1 HHLQTTFLMNGGE
14 EIKSMRVRDEFMGAT
29 FTDAKRGPDGFYID
43 DSGTALPVSASDLER
58 FMYCPLS
65 WQLAKEGASGI
76 GEAVEEGIEKHKEIH
91 GEMSEFQEALI
102 RMRRS
107 LLIWSWWFGIIIA
120 FAIDAFAFLYID
132 DMMNSPLEFAKVL
145 SMWSVSCLIAAILS
159 IALPWR
165 NWFKIERSMKEIRE
179 IKHRFEST
187 GLEPTWSPIGFLG
200 GWFSAGKTEAGL
212 LLATIVIG
220 IHAIALVAAEDRNQ
234 AGFILIV
241 IAFVWTFLAT
251 WQLQRSLTAESQ
263 MIASREKAGL
273 EEGTELVYSDD
284 DKSSDLLLDEVSGLR
299 GRPDQ
304 IVIIDG
310 EFIPVEQKTGKI
322 PKKPHQSHRLQ
333 LLAYISLV
341 ETSTGKIPPYGV
353 LRYGDD
359 DIHQVYWDEHA
370 KQHLHDN
377 IIQIQRLMVE
387 GGAKRNHEREGKC
400 RNCSR
405 RYACSESLV

>member
-1 HHLQTTFLMNGGE
+1 MNGGE
-14 EIKSMRVRDEFMGAT
+14 EIKSMWVKDEFMGAA
-29 FTDAKRGPDGFYID
+29 FADANIGPDGFYVD

-179 IKHRFEST
+179 VKHRFEST

-234 AGFILIV
+234 AGFVLIV

-251 WQLQRSLTAESQ
+251 WQLQRSLMAENQ
-263 MIASREKAGL
+263 MIASRDKAGL

-284 DKSSDLLLDEVSGLR
+284 DKSSDLLLDTVSGLR

>member
-1 HHLQTTFLMNGGE
+1 
-14 EIKSMRVRDEFMGAT
+14 MGVD
-29 FTDAKRGPDGFYID
+29 FSDAKIGPAGYYLD
-43 DSGTALPVSASDLER
+43 DSEAPLPVSASDLER

-65 WQLAKEGASGI
+65 WQLAKEGATGK
-76 GEAVEEGIEKHKEIH
+76 GEAVEEGVEKHKEIH
-91 GEMSEFQEALI
+91 DEMNDFQEALI

-107 LLIWSWWFGIIIA
+107 LLVWSWWFGIIIA
-120 FAIDAFAFLYID
+120 FTIDAFAFLYID
-132 DMMNSPLEFAKVL
+132 DVVNSPLEFAKIL
-145 SMWSVSCLIAAILS
+145 SMWSVSCLIASVLS

-165 NWFKIERSMKEIRE
+165 NWLRFERSMKEIRE
-179 IKHRFEST
+179 IKNRFEST

-220 IHAIALVAAEDRNQ
+220 VHSIALVAAEDRSQ
-234 AGFILIV
+234 AGFVLMV
-241 IAFVWTFLAT
+241 IAFIWTFLAT
-251 WQLQRSLTAESQ
+251 WQLQHSLRAENQ

-273 EEGTELVYSDD
+273 DEGTELLYSDD
-284 DKSSDLLLDEVSGLR
+284 DKSSDLLMDNESGLR

-310 EFIPVEQKTGKI
+310 EFIPVEQKTGKV

-341 ETSTGKIPPYGV
+341 ETSTTKSPPYGV
-353 LRYGDD
+353 LRYGNE

-370 KQHLHDN
+370 KQHLRES
-377 IIQIQRLMVE
+377 IIEVQRLMVE
-387 GGAKRNHEREGKC
+387 GGAQRNHEREGKC
-400 RNCSR
+400 RSCSR

>member
-1 HHLQTTFLMNGGE
+1 MNGGE
-14 EIKSMRVRDEFMGAT
+14 EIKSMLTSDDNMGVD
-29 FTDAKRGPDGFYID
+29 FSDAKIGPAGYYLD
-43 DSGTALPVSASDLER
+43 DSEAPLPVSASDLER

-65 WQLAKEGASGI
+65 WQLAKEGATGK
-76 GEAVEEGIEKHKEIH
+76 GEAVEGGVEKHKEIH
-91 GEMSEFQEALI
+91 DEMNDFQEALI

-107 LLIWSWWFGIIIA
+107 LLVWSWWFGIIIA
-120 FAIDAFAFLYID
+120 FTIDAFAFLYID
-132 DMMNSPLEFAKVL
+132 DVVNSPLEFAKIL
-145 SMWSVSCLIAAILS
+145 SMWSVSCLIASILS

-165 NWFKIERSMKEIRE
+165 NWLRFERSMKEIRE
-179 IKHRFEST
+179 IKNRFEST

-220 IHAIALVAAEDRNQ
+220 VHSIALVAAEDRSQ
-234 AGFILIV
+234 AGFVLMV
-241 IAFVWTFLAT
+241 IAFIWTFLAT
-251 WQLQRSLTAESQ
+251 WQLQHSLRAENQ

-273 EEGTELVYSDD
+273 DEGTELLYSDD
-284 DKSSDLLLDEVSGLR
+284 DKSSDLLMDNESGLR

-341 ETSTGKIPPYGV
+341 ETRTTKSPPYGG
-353 LRYGDD
+353 LRYGNE

-370 KQHLHDN
+370 KQHLRES
-377 IIQIQRLMVE
+377 IIEVQRLMVE
-387 GGAKRNHEREGKC
+387 GGAQRNHEREGKC
-400 RNCSR
+400 RSCSR

>member
-1 HHLQTTFLMNGGE
+1 MGGSFA
-14 EIKSMRVRDEFMGAT
+14 K
-29 FTDAKRGPDGFYID
+29 AKRGPEGYFNDG
-43 DSGTALPVSASDLER
+43 SGTPLPVSASDLER

-76 GEAVEEGIEKHKEIH
+76 GEAVEEGVEKHKQIH
-91 GEMSEFQEALI
+91 YEMSDFQTALI

-107 LLIWSWWFGIIIA
+107 LLIWSWWYGIIIA
-120 FAIDAFAFLYID
+120 FIIDSIAFVYID
-132 DMMNSPLEFAKVL
+132 DVMNSPVELARIL
-145 SMWSVSCLIAAILS
+145 SMWSVSCLIAAVLS

-165 NWFKIERSMKEIRE
+165 QWFSIERSMKEIRE
-179 IKHRFEST
+179 IRNRFSST

-220 IHAIALVAAEDRNQ
+220 IHAIALVAAENRSQ

-241 IAFVWTFLAT
+241 IAFIWTFFAT
-251 WQLQRSLTAESQ
+251 WQLQRSLRAENEMVS
-263 MIASREKAGL
+263 SREKAGL
-273 EEGTELVYSDD
+273 DAGTELVYSDD
-284 DKSSDLLLDEVSGLR
+284 EKSSELLVDDVSGLR

-304 IVIIDG
+304 IVIIEG
-310 EFIPVEQKTGKI
+310 EFIPVEQKTGKV

-341 ETSTGKIPPYGV
+341 ESNTKKSPPYGI
-353 LRYGDD
+353 LRYGDQ
-359 DIHQVYWDEHA
+359 DIHQVFWDEHS
-370 KQHLHDN
+370 KRHLQEN
-377 IIQIQRLMVE
+377 IIEVQRLMVE
-387 GGAKRNHEREGKC
+387 GGAKRNHDREGKC

-405 RYACSESLV
+405 RYACDESLV

>member
-1 HHLQTTFLMNGGE
+1 MFLMNGGE

-29 FTDAKRGPDGFYID
+29 FADAKIGPDGFYID

-220 IHAIALVAAEDRNQ
+220 IHAIALVAAEDRSQ

-251 WQLQRSLTAESQ
+251 WQLQRSLTAENQ
-263 MIASREKAGL
+263 MVVSREKAGL

-310 EFIPVEQKTGKI
+310 EFIPVEQKTGKV

-341 ETSTGKIPPYGV
+341 ETSTGKIPPYGI
-353 LRYGDD
+353 LRYGDE

-377 IIQIQRLMVE
+377 VIQVQRLMVE

>member
-1 HHLQTTFLMNGGE
+1 MGGSFA
-14 EIKSMRVRDEFMGAT
+14 K
-29 FTDAKRGPDGFYID
+29 AKRGPEGYFNDG
-43 DSGTALPVSASDLER
+43 SGTPLPVSASDLER

-76 GEAVEEGIEKHKEIH
+76 GEAVEEGVEKHKQIH
-91 GEMSEFQEALI
+91 NEMSDFQTALI

-107 LLIWSWWFGIIIA
+107 LLIWSWWYGIIIA
-120 FAIDAFAFLYID
+120 FIIDSIAFVYID
-132 DMMNSPLEFAKVL
+132 DVMNSPIELARIL
-145 SMWSVSCLIAAILS
+145 SMWSVSCLIAAVLS

-165 NWFKIERSMKEIRE
+165 QWFSIERSMKEIRE
-179 IKHRFEST
+179 IRNRFSST

-220 IHAIALVAAEDRNQ
+220 IHAIALVAAENRSQ

-241 IAFVWTFLAT
+241 IAFIWTFFAT
-251 WQLQRSLTAESQ
+251 WQLQRSLRAENEMVS
-263 MIASREKAGL
+263 SREKAGL
-273 EEGTELVYSDD
+273 DAGTELVYSDD
-284 DKSSDLLLDEVSGLR
+284 EKSSELLVDDVSGLR

-304 IVIIDG
+304 IVIIEG
-310 EFIPVEQKTGKI
+310 EFIPVEQKTGKV

-341 ETSTGKIPPYGV
+341 ESNTKKSPPYGI
-353 LRYGDD
+353 LRYGDQ
-359 DIHQVYWDEHA
+359 DIHQVFWDEHS
-370 KQHLHDN
+370 KRHLQEN
-377 IIQIQRLMVE
+377 IIEVQRLMVE
-387 GGAKRNHEREGKC
+387 GGAKRNHDREGKC

-405 RYACSESLV
+405 RYACDESLV

>member
-1 HHLQTTFLMNGGE
+1 MNGGE
-14 EIKSMRVRDEFMGAT
+14 EIKSMLTSDDNMGVD
-29 FTDAKRGPDGFYID
+29 FSDAKIGPAGYYLDE
-43 DSGTALPVSASDLER
+43 SEAPLPVSASDLER

-65 WQLAKEGASGI
+65 WQLAKEGATGK
-76 GEAVEEGIEKHKEIH
+76 GEAVEEGVEKHKEIH
-91 GEMSEFQEALI
+91 DEMNDFQEALI

-107 LLIWSWWFGIIIA
+107 LLVWSWWFGIIIA
-120 FAIDAFAFLYID
+120 FTIDAFAFLYID
-132 DMMNSPLEFAKVL
+132 DVVNSPLEFAKIL
-145 SMWSVSCLIAAILS
+145 SMWSVSCLIASILS

-165 NWFKIERSMKEIRE
+165 NWLRFERSMKEIRE
-179 IKHRFEST
+179 IKNRFEST

-220 IHAIALVAAEDRNQ
+220 VHSIALVAAEDRSQ
-234 AGFILIV
+234 AGFVLMV
-241 IAFVWTFLAT
+241 IAFIWTFLAT
-251 WQLQRSLTAESQ
+251 WQLQHSLRAENQ

-273 EEGTELVYSDD
+273 DEGTELLYSDD
-284 DKSSDLLLDEVSGLR
+284 DKSSDLLMDNESGLR

-310 EFIPVEQKTGKI
+310 EFIPVEQKTGKV

-341 ETSTGKIPPYGV
+341 ETSTTKSPPYGV
-353 LRYGDD
+353 LRYGNE

-370 KQHLHDN
+370 KQHLRES
-377 IIQIQRLMVE
+377 IIEVQRLMVE
-387 GGAKRNHEREGKC
+387 GGAQRNHEREGKC
-400 RNCSR
+400 RSCSR
-405 RYACSESLV
+405 RYACSDSLV

>member
-1 HHLQTTFLMNGGE
+1 MNGGE
-14 EIKSMRVRDEFMGAT
+14 EIKSMLTSDDNMGVD
-29 FTDAKRGPDGFYID
+29 FSDAKIGPAGYYLD
-43 DSGTALPVSASDLER
+43 DSEAPLPVSASDLER

-65 WQLAKEGASGI
+65 WQLAKEGATGK
-76 GEAVEEGIEKHKEIH
+76 GEAVEGGVEKHKEIH
-91 GEMSEFQEALI
+91 DEMNDFQEALI

-107 LLIWSWWFGIIIA
+107 LLVWSWWFGIIIA
-120 FAIDAFAFLYID
+120 FTIDAFAFLYID
-132 DMMNSPLEFAKVL
+132 DVVNSPLEFAKIL
-145 SMWSVSCLIAAILS
+145 SMWSVSCLIASILS

-165 NWFKIERSMKEIRE
+165 NWLRFERSMKEIRE
-179 IKHRFEST
+179 IKNRFEST

-220 IHAIALVAAEDRNQ
+220 VHSIALVAAEDRSQ
-234 AGFILIV
+234 AGFVLMV
-241 IAFVWTFLAT
+241 IAFIWTFLAT
-251 WQLQRSLTAESQ
+251 WQLQHSLRAENQ

-273 EEGTELVYSDD
+273 DEGTELLYSDD
-284 DKSSDLLLDEVSGLR
+284 DRSSDLLMDNESGLR

-310 EFIPVEQKTGKI
+310 EFIPVEQKTGKV

-341 ETSTGKIPPYGV
+341 ETSTTKSPPYGV
-353 LRYGDD
+353 LRYGNE

-370 KQHLHDN
+370 KQHLRES
-377 IIQIQRLMVE
+377 IIEVQRLMVE
-387 GGAKRNHEREGKC
+387 GGAQRNHEREGKC
-400 RNCSR
+400 RSCSR
-405 RYACSESLV
+405 RYACSDSLV

>member
-1 HHLQTTFLMNGGE
+1 MNGGE
-14 EIKSMRVRDEFMGAT
+14 EIKSMLTSDDNMGVD
-29 FTDAKRGPDGFYID
+29 FSDAKIGPAGYYLDN
-43 DSGTALPVSASDLER
+43 TETPLPVSASDLER

-65 WQLAKEGASGI
+65 WKLAKEGASGK
-76 GEAVEEGIEKHKEIH
+76 GDAVEGGVEKHKEIH
-91 GEMSEFQEALI
+91 DKMNDFQEALI

-107 LLIWSWWFGIIIA
+107 LLVWSWWFGIIIA
-120 FAIDAFAFLYID
+120 FTIDAFAFLYID
-132 DMMNSPLEFAKVL
+132 DVVNSPIEFAKIL
-145 SMWSVSCLIAAILS
+145 SMWSVSCLIASILS

-165 NWFKIERSMKEIRE
+165 NWLGFERTMNEVRE
-179 IKHRFEST
+179 IKKRFESL

-220 IHAIALVAAEDRNQ
+220 VHSIALVAAEDRSQ
-234 AGFILIV
+234 AGFLLIV
-241 IAFVWTFLAT
+241 IAFIWTFLAT
-251 WQLQRSLTAESQ
+251 WQLQHSLRAENQ
-263 MIASREKAGL
+263 MIASREKVGL
-273 EEGTELVYSDD
+273 EEGTELLYSDD
-284 DKSSDLLLDEVSGLR
+284 DESSDLLMDNVSGLR

-310 EFIPVEQKTGKI
+310 EFIPVEQKTGKV

-341 ETSTGKIPPYGV
+341 ESSTTKSPPYGV
-353 LRYGDD
+353 LRYGNE

-370 KQHLHDN
+370 KEDLRES
-377 IIQIQRLMVE
+377 IIEVQRLMVE
-387 GGAKRNHEREGKC
+387 GGAQRNHDREGKC
-400 RNCSR
+400 RSCSR

>member
-1 HHLQTTFLMNGGE
+1 MNGGE
-14 EIKSMRVRDEFMGAT
+14 EIKSMLTSDDDMGVD
-29 FTDAKRGPDGFYID
+29 FSDAKIGPAGYYLDE
-43 DSGTALPVSASDLER
+43 SEAPLPVSASDLER

-65 WQLAKEGASGI
+65 WQLAKEGATGK
-76 GEAVEEGIEKHKEIH
+76 GEAVEGGVEKHKEIH
-91 GEMSEFQEALI
+91 DEMNDFQEALI

-107 LLIWSWWFGIIIA
+107 LLVWSWWFGIIIA
-120 FAIDAFAFLYID
+120 FTIDAFAFLYID
-132 DMMNSPLEFAKVL
+132 DVVNSPLEFAKIL
-145 SMWSVSCLIAAILS
+145 SMWSVSCLIASILS

-165 NWFKIERSMKEIRE
+165 NWLRFERSMKEIRE
-179 IKHRFEST
+179 IKNRFEST

-220 IHAIALVAAEDRNQ
+220 VHSIALVAAEDRSQ
-234 AGFILIV
+234 AGFVLMV
-241 IAFVWTFLAT
+241 IAFIWTFLAT
-251 WQLQRSLTAESQ
+251 WQLQHSLRAENQ

-273 EEGTELVYSDD
+273 EEGTELLYSDD
-284 DKSSDLLLDEVSGLR
+284 DESSDLLMDNESGLR

-310 EFIPVEQKTGKI
+310 EFIPVEQKTGKV

-341 ETSTGKIPPYGV
+341 ETSTTKSPPYGV
-353 LRYGDD
+353 LRYGNE

-370 KQHLHDN
+370 KQHLREN
-377 IIQIQRLMVE
+377 IIEVQRLMVE
-387 GGAKRNHEREGKC
+387 GGAQRNHEREGKC
-400 RNCSR
+400 RSCSR

>member
-1 HHLQTTFLMNGGE
+1 MNGGE

-29 FTDAKRGPDGFYID
+29 FADAKIGPDGFYID
-43 DSGTALPVSASDLER
+43 DSGAALPVSASDLER

-91 GEMSEFQEALI
+91 SEMSDFQEALI

-145 SMWSVSCLIAAILS
+145 SMWSVSCLTAAILS

-165 NWFKIERSMKEIRE
+165 NWFKIEQSMKEIRE
-179 IKHRFEST
+179 IKHRFDST

-220 IHAIALVAAEDRNQ
+220 IHAIALVAAEDRSQ
-234 AGFILIV
+234 AGFVLIV
-241 IAFVWTFLAT
+241 IAFIWTFLAT
-251 WQLQRSLTAESQ
+251 WQLQRSLKAESQ

-273 EEGTELVYSDD
+273 EEGAELVYSDD
-284 DKSSDLLLDEVSGLR
+284 DKNSDLLLDEVSGLR

-310 EFIPVEQKTGKI
+310 EFIPVEQKTGKV

-341 ETSTGKIPPYGV
+341 GTSTGKIPPYGV

-359 DIHQVYWDEHA
+359 DVHQVYWDEHA

-377 IIQIQRLMVE
+377 IIQIQRLMIE

>member
-1 HHLQTTFLMNGGE
+1 MKEGE
-14 EIKSMRVRDEFMGAT
+14 EIKSMWLKDEIMGAT
-29 FTDAKRGPDGFYID
+29 FPDAKMGQDGFYVD
-43 DSGTALPVSASDLER
+43 DSGKALPVSASDLER

-65 WQLAKEGASGI
+65 WHLAREGASGI
-76 GEAVEEGIEKHKEIH
+76 GEAVQEGIEKHKEIH
-91 GEMSEFQEALI
+91 GEMSDFQEALI
-102 RMRRS
+102 QMRRS

-120 FAIDAFAFLYID
+120 FAIDALAFLYID
-132 DMMNSPLEFAKVL
+132 DVMNSPLEFARVL

-165 NWFKIERSMKEIRE
+165 NWFKIERSMKEIRD

-212 LLATIVIG
+212 LLATIIIG
-220 IHAIALVAAEDRNQ
+220 IHAIALVAAEDRSQ

-273 EEGTELVYSDD
+273 EEGTELIYSDD

-341 ETSTGKIPPYGV
+341 ETNTGKIPPYGI
-353 LRYGDD
+353 LRYGDE
-359 DIHQVYWDEHA
+359 DIHQVYWDKHA
-370 KQHLHDN
+370 KQHLRES
-377 IIQIQRLMVE
+377 IIEVQRLMVE

>member
-1 HHLQTTFLMNGGE
+1 MNGGE
-14 EIKSMRVRDEFMGAT
+14 EIKSMLTSDDNMGVD
-29 FTDAKRGPDGFYID
+29 FSDAKIGPAGYYLDN
-43 DSGTALPVSASDLER
+43 TETPLPVSASDLER

-65 WQLAKEGASGI
+65 WKLAKEGATGK
-76 GEAVEEGIEKHKEIH
+76 GDAVEGGVEKHKEIH
-91 GEMSEFQEALI
+91 DEMNDFQEALI

-107 LLIWSWWFGIIIA
+107 LLVWSWWFGIIIA
-120 FAIDAFAFLYID
+120 FTIDAFAFLYID
-132 DMMNSPLEFAKVL
+132 DVVNSPIEFAKIL
-145 SMWSVSCLIAAILS
+145 SMWSVSCLIASILS

-165 NWFKIERSMKEIRE
+165 NWLGFERTMNEVRE
-179 IKHRFEST
+179 IKKRFESL

-220 IHAIALVAAEDRNQ
+220 VHSIALVAAEDRSQ
-234 AGFILIV
+234 AGFVLMV
-241 IAFVWTFLAT
+241 IAFIWTFLAT
-251 WQLQRSLTAESQ
+251 WQLQHSLRAENQ

-273 EEGTELVYSDD
+273 DEGTELLYSDD
-284 DKSSDLLLDEVSGLR
+284 DKSSDLLMDNESGLR

-310 EFIPVEQKTGKI
+310 EFIPVEQKTGKV

-341 ETSTGKIPPYGV
+341 ETSTTKSPPYGV
-353 LRYGDD
+353 LRYGNE

-370 KQHLHDN
+370 KQHLRES
-377 IIQIQRLMVE
+377 IIEVQRLMVE
-387 GGAKRNHEREGKC
+387 GGAQRNHEREGKC
-400 RNCSR
+400 RSCSR
-405 RYACSESLV
+405 RYACSDSLV

>member
-1 HHLQTTFLMNGGE
+1 MNGGE
-14 EIKSMRVRDEFMGAT
+14 EIKSMLTSDDNMGVD
-29 FTDAKRGPDGFYID
+29 FSDAKIGPAGYYLD
-43 DSGTALPVSASDLER
+43 DSEAPLPVSASDLER

-65 WQLAKEGASGI
+65 WQLAKEGATGK
-76 GEAVEEGIEKHKEIH
+76 GDAVEGGVEKHKEIH
-91 GEMSEFQEALI
+91 DEMNDFQEALI

-107 LLIWSWWFGIIIA
+107 LLVWSWWFGIIIA
-120 FAIDAFAFLYID
+120 FTIDAFAFLYID
-132 DMMNSPLEFAKVL
+132 DVVNSPLEFAKIL
-145 SMWSVSCLIAAILS
+145 SMWSVSCLIASILS

-165 NWFKIERSMKEIRE
+165 NWLRFERSMKEIRE
-179 IKHRFEST
+179 IKNRFEST

-220 IHAIALVAAEDRNQ
+220 VHSIALVAAEDRSQ
-234 AGFILIV
+234 AGFLLVV
-241 IAFVWTFLAT
+241 IAFIWTFLAT
-251 WQLQRSLTAESQ
+251 WQLQHSLRAENQ
-263 MIASREKAGL
+263 MIASREKVGL
-273 EEGTELVYSDD
+273 EEGTELLYSDD
-284 DKSSDLLLDEVSGLR
+284 DESSDLLMDNVSGLR

-310 EFIPVEQKTGKI
+310 EFIPVEQKTGKV

-341 ETSTGKIPPYGV
+341 ESSTTKSPPYGV
-353 LRYGDD
+353 LRYGNE

-370 KQHLHDN
+370 KEDLRGS
-377 IIQIQRLMVE
+377 IIEVQRLMVE
-387 GGAKRNHEREGKC
+387 GGAQRNHDREGKC
-400 RNCSR
+400 RSCSR

>member
-1 HHLQTTFLMNGGE
+1 
-14 EIKSMRVRDEFMGAT
+14 MGAV
-29 FTDAKRGPDGFYID
+29 FSIAEIGPEGYYCDKDGN
-43 DSGTALPVSASDLER
+43 ALPVSASDLER

-76 GEAVEEGIEKHKEIH
+76 GEAIEEGVEKHKEIH
-91 GEMSEFQEALI
+91 KDMSDYQEAMI

-120 FAIDAFAFLYID
+120 FTIDSLAFLYID
-132 DMMNSPLEFAKVL
+132 DVMNSPLEFAKIL

-165 NWFKIERSMKEIRE
+165 NWFDMERSIKEIRE
-179 IKHRFEST
+179 IKKQFEST

-220 IHAIALVAAEDRNQ
+220 VHAIALAAAETREQ
-234 AGFILIV
+234 AAFILIV
-241 IAFVWTFLAT
+241 IAFIWTFFAT
-251 WQLQRSLTAESQ
+251 WQLQRSLKAENE
-263 MIASREKAGL
+263 MIENRKKAGL
-273 EEGTELVYSDD
+273 EEGAELMYSDD
-284 DKSSDLLLDEVSGLR
+284 DKSSDLLIDSVSGLR

-310 EFIPVEQKTGKI
+310 EFIPVEQKTGKV
-322 PKKPHQSHRLQ
+322 PKKPHASHRLQ

-341 ETSTGKIPPYGV
+341 ETSTNKSPPYGV
-353 LRYGDD
+353 LRYGDED
-359 DIHQVYWDEHA
+359 VHQVFWDQHA
-370 KQHLHDN
+370 RQHLQES
-377 IIQIQRLMVE
+377 IIEVQRLMVE

-405 RYACSESLV
+405 RYACDESLV

>member
-1 HHLQTTFLMNGGE
+1 MGVSFAGGKE
-14 EIKSMRVRDEFMGAT
+14 
-29 FTDAKRGPDGFYID
+29 GPDGYFIN
-43 DSGTALPVSASDLER
+43 DSGSPLPVSASDLER

-65 WQLAKEGASGI
+65 WQLAKEGAIGV
-76 GEAVEEGIEKHKEIH
+76 GEAVEGGVEKHKEIH
-91 GEMSEFQEALI
+91 SEMTEFQSALI

-107 LLIWSWWFGIIIA
+107 LLIWSWWYGIIIA
-120 FAIDAFAFLYID
+120 FAIDAIAFVYID
-132 DMMNSPLEFAKVL
+132 DMMNSPIEFAKIL
-145 SMWSVSCLIAAILS
+145 SMWSVSCLIAAVLS

-165 NWFKIERSMKEIRE
+165 NWFKIEHSIKEIRE
-179 IKHRFEST
+179 MKNRFAST

-212 LLATIVIG
+212 LLATILIG

-241 IAFVWTFLAT
+241 IAFIWTFFAT
-251 WQLQRSLTAESQ
+251 WQLQRSLKAESQ
-263 MIASREKAGL
+263 MVINREKAGL
-273 EEGTELVYSDD
+273 QEGAELVYSDD
-284 DKSSDLLLDEVSGLR
+284 DETTDLLIDEVSGLR

-333 LLAYISLV
+333 LLAYVSLV
-341 ETSTGKIPPYGV
+341 ETSTMKSPPYGL
-353 LRYGDD
+353 LRYGEQDL
-359 DIHQVYWDEHA
+359 HQIFWDEHG
-370 KQHLHDN
+370 KQHLRES
-377 IIQIQRLMVE
+377 IIEVQRLMSE
-387 GGAKRNHEREGKC
+387 GGAKRNHQREGKC

>member
-1 HHLQTTFLMNGGE
+1 MWVKDDT
-14 EIKSMRVRDEFMGAT
+14 MGVS
-29 FTDAKRGPDGFYID
+29 FPDAKLGPDGYYLD
-43 DSGTALPVSASDLER
+43 DSSSPLPVSASDLER

-65 WQLAKEGASGI
+65 WQLAKEGTSGV
-76 GEAVEEGIEKHKEIH
+76 GEAVEKGVEKHKEIH
-91 GEMSEFQEALI
+91 TVMNEYQDALI

-120 FAIDAFAFLYID
+120 FSIDAIAFVYID
-132 DMMNSPLEFAKVL
+132 DVMNAPIEFAKIL
-145 SMWSVSCLIAAILS
+145 SMWSVSFLIAAILS
-159 IALPWR
+159 IILPWR
-165 NWFKIERSMKEIRE
+165 NWLNMEQSMKEIRE
-179 IKHRFEST
+179 LKERFEST

-212 LLATIVIG
+212 LLSTIIIG
-220 IHAIALVAAEDRNQ
+220 IHAIALVAAEDRSQ
-234 AGFILIV
+234 AGFILV
-241 IAFVWTFLAT
+241 VVAFIWTFLAT
-251 WQLQRSLTAESQ
+251 WQLQNTLKAENEVV
-263 MIASREKAGL
+263 ANREKIGL
-273 EEGTELVYSDD
+273 ESGAEIIYSDD
-284 DKSSDLLLDEVSGLR
+284 DKTSDLLVDEVSGLR

-322 PKKPHQSHRLQ
+322 PKKPHKSHRLQ

-341 ETSTGKIPPYGV
+341 ETSTGKTPPYGV

-359 DIHQVYWDEHA
+359 DVHQVFWDQHA
-370 KQHLHDN
+370 QQHLEES
-377 IIQIQRLMVE
+377 IIEVQRLMVE

-405 RYACSESLV
+405 RYACSDSLV

>member
-1 HHLQTTFLMNGGE
+1 MGVSFAGGKE
-14 EIKSMRVRDEFMGAT
+14 
-29 FTDAKRGPDGFYID
+29 GPDGYFIN
-43 DSGTALPVSASDLER
+43 DSGSPLPVSASDLER

-65 WQLAKEGASGI
+65 WQLAKEGATGV
-76 GEAVEEGIEKHKEIH
+76 GEAVEGGVEKHKEIH
-91 GEMSEFQEALI
+91 SEMTEFQSALI

-107 LLIWSWWFGIIIA
+107 LLIWSWWYGIIIA
-120 FAIDAFAFLYID
+120 FAIDAIAFVYID
-132 DMMNSPLEFAKVL
+132 DMMNSPIEFAKIL
-145 SMWSVSCLIAAILS
+145 SMWSVSCLIAAVLS

-165 NWFKIERSMKEIRE
+165 NWFKIEHSIKEIRE
-179 IKHRFEST
+179 MKNRFAST

-212 LLATIVIG
+212 LLATILIG
-220 IHAIALVAAEDRNQ
+220 IHAIALVAAENRNQ

-241 IAFVWTFLAT
+241 IAFIWTFFAT
-251 WQLQRSLTAESQ
+251 WQLQRSLKAESQ
-263 MIASREKAGL
+263 MVINREKAGL
-273 EEGTELVYSDD
+273 QEGAELVYSDD
-284 DKSSDLLLDEVSGLR
+284 DETTDLLIDEVSGLR

-333 LLAYISLV
+333 LLAYVSLV
-341 ETSTGKIPPYGV
+341 ETSTKKSPPYGL
-353 LRYGDD
+353 LRYGEQDL
-359 DIHQVYWDEHA
+359 HQIFWDEHG
-370 KQHLHDN
+370 KQHLRES
-377 IIQIQRLMVE
+377 IIEVQRLMSE
-387 GGAKRNHEREGKC
+387 GGAKRNHQREGKC

>member
-1 HHLQTTFLMNGGE
+1 MNGGE
-14 EIKSMRVRDEFMGAT
+14 EIKSMLTSDDNMGVD
-29 FTDAKRGPDGFYID
+29 FSDAKIGPAGYYLD
-43 DSGTALPVSASDLER
+43 DSEAPLPVSASDLER

-65 WQLAKEGASGI
+65 WQLAKEGATGK
-76 GEAVEEGIEKHKEIH
+76 GEAVEGGVEKHKEIH
-91 GEMSEFQEALI
+91 DEMNDFQEALI

-107 LLIWSWWFGIIIA
+107 LLVWSWWFGIIIA
-120 FAIDAFAFLYID
+120 FTIDAFAFLYID
-132 DMMNSPLEFAKVL
+132 DVVNSPLEFAKIL
-145 SMWSVSCLIAAILS
+145 SMWSVSCLIASVLS

-165 NWFKIERSMKEIRE
+165 NWLRFERSMKEIRE
-179 IKHRFEST
+179 IKNRFEST

-220 IHAIALVAAEDRNQ
+220 VHSIALVAAEDRSQ
-234 AGFILIV
+234 AGFVLMV
-241 IAFVWTFLAT
+241 IAFIWTFLAT
-251 WQLQRSLTAESQ
+251 WQLQHSLRAENQ

-273 EEGTELVYSDD
+273 DEGTELLYSDD
-284 DKSSDLLLDEVSGLR
+284 DKSSDLLMDNESGLR

-310 EFIPVEQKTGKI
+310 EFIPVEQKTGKV

-341 ETSTGKIPPYGV
+341 ETSTTKSPPYGV
-353 LRYGDD
+353 LRYGNE

-370 KQHLHDN
+370 KQHLRES
-377 IIQIQRLMVE
+377 IIEVQRLMVE
-387 GGAKRNHEREGKC
+387 GGAQRNHEREGKC
-400 RNCSR
+400 RSCSR
-405 RYACSESLV
+405 RYACSDSLV

>member
-1 HHLQTTFLMNGGE
+1 MNGGE
-14 EIKSMRVRDEFMGAT
+14 EIKSMLTSDDNMGVD
-29 FTDAKRGPDGFYID
+29 FSDAKIGPAGYYLD
-43 DSGTALPVSASDLER
+43 DSEAPLPVSANDLER

-65 WQLAKEGASGI
+65 WQLAKEGATGK
-76 GEAVEEGIEKHKEIH
+76 GEAVEGGVEKHKEIH
-91 GEMSEFQEALI
+91 DEMNDFQEALI

-107 LLIWSWWFGIIIA
+107 LLVWSWWFGIIIA
-120 FAIDAFAFLYID
+120 FTIDAFAFLYID
-132 DMMNSPLEFAKVL
+132 DVVNSPLEFAKIL
-145 SMWSVSCLIAAILS
+145 SMWSVSCLIASILS

-165 NWFKIERSMKEIRE
+165 NWLRFERSMKEIRE
-179 IKHRFEST
+179 IKNRFEST

-220 IHAIALVAAEDRNQ
+220 VHSIALVAAEDRSQ
-234 AGFILIV
+234 AGFVLMV
-241 IAFVWTFLAT
+241 IAFIWTFLAT
-251 WQLQRSLTAESQ
+251 WQLQHSLRAENQ

-273 EEGTELVYSDD
+273 DEGTELLYSDD
-284 DKSSDLLLDEVSGLR
+284 DKSSDLLMDNESGLR

-310 EFIPVEQKTGKI
+310 EFIPVEQKTGKV

-341 ETSTGKIPPYGV
+341 ETSTTKSPPYGV
-353 LRYGDD
+353 LRYGNE

-370 KQHLHDN
+370 KQHLRES
-377 IIQIQRLMVE
+377 IIEVQRLMVE
-387 GGAKRNHEREGKC
+387 GGAQRNHEREGKC
-400 RNCSR
+400 RSCSR
-405 RYACSESLV
+405 RYACSDSLV

>member
-1 HHLQTTFLMNGGE
+1 MFLMNGGE

-29 FTDAKRGPDGFYID
+29 FADAKIGPDGFYID

-179 IKHRFEST
+179 IKQRFEST

-251 WQLQRSLTAESQ
+251 WQLQRSLKAESQ

>member
-1 HHLQTTFLMNGGE
+1 MNGGE
-14 EIKSMRVRDEFMGAT
+14 EIKSMRVRDELMGAT
-29 FTDAKRGPDGFYID
+29 FADAKIGPDGFYID
-43 DSGTALPVSASDLER
+43 DSGAALPVSASDLER

-91 GEMSEFQEALI
+91 SEMSDFQDALI

-145 SMWSVSCLIAAILS
+145 SMWSVSCLTAAILS

-165 NWFKIERSMKEIRE
+165 NWFKIEQSMKEIRE
-179 IKHRFEST
+179 IKHRFDTT

-220 IHAIALVAAEDRNQ
+220 IHAIALVAAEDRSQ
-234 AGFILIV
+234 AGFVLIV
-241 IAFVWTFLAT
+241 IAFIWTFLAT
-251 WQLQRSLTAESQ
+251 WQLQRSLKAESQ

-310 EFIPVEQKTGKI
+310 EFIPVEQKTGKV

-341 ETSTGKIPPYGV
+341 GTSTGKIPPYGV

-359 DIHQVYWDEHA
+359 DVHQVYWDEHA

-377 IIQIQRLMVE
+377 IIQIQRLMIE

>member
-1 HHLQTTFLMNGGE
+1 MFLMKGGE
-14 EIKSMRVRDEFMGAT
+14 EIKSMWVEDEFMGTT
-29 FTDAKRGPDGFYID
+29 FADAKIGSDGFYID

-220 IHAIALVAAEDRNQ
+220 IHAIALVAAEDRSQ

-273 EEGTELVYSDD
+273 EEGAELVYSDD

-310 EFIPVEQKTGKI
+310 EFIPVEQKTGKV

-341 ETSTGKIPPYGV
+341 ETSTGKIPPYGI
-353 LRYGDD
+353 LRYGDE

-377 IIQIQRLMVE
+377 IIQVQRLMVE

>member
-1 HHLQTTFLMNGGE
+1 MNGGE
-14 EIKSMRVRDEFMGAT
+14 EIKSMLTSDDNMGVD
-29 FTDAKRGPDGFYID
+29 FSDAKIGPAGYYLD
-43 DSGTALPVSASDLER
+43 DSEAPLPVSASDLER

-65 WQLAKEGASGI
+65 WQLAKEGATGK
-76 GEAVEEGIEKHKEIH
+76 GEAVEEGVEKHKEIH
-91 GEMSEFQEALI
+91 DEMNDFQEALI

-107 LLIWSWWFGIIIA
+107 LLVWSWWFGIIIA
-120 FAIDAFAFLYID
+120 FTIDAFAFLYID
-132 DMMNSPLEFAKVL
+132 DVVNSPLEFAKIL
-145 SMWSVSCLIAAILS
+145 SMWSVSCLIASILS

-165 NWFKIERSMKEIRE
+165 NWLRFERSMKEIRE
-179 IKHRFEST
+179 IKNRFEST

-220 IHAIALVAAEDRNQ
+220 VHSIALVAAEDRSQ
-234 AGFILIV
+234 AGFVLMV
-241 IAFVWTFLAT
+241 IAFIWTFLAT
-251 WQLQRSLTAESQ
+251 WQLQHSLRAENQ

-273 EEGTELVYSDD
+273 DEGTELLYSDD
-284 DKSSDLLLDEVSGLR
+284 DKSSDLLMDNESGLR

-310 EFIPVEQKTGKI
+310 EFIPVEQKTGKV

-341 ETSTGKIPPYGV
+341 ETSTTKSPPYGV
-353 LRYGDD
+353 LRYGNE

-370 KQHLHDN
+370 KQHLRES
-377 IIQIQRLMVE
+377 IIEVQRLMVE
-387 GGAKRNHEREGKC
+387 GGAQRNHEREGKC
-400 RNCSR
+400 RSCSR

>member
-1 HHLQTTFLMNGGE
+1 MLTSDDN
-14 EIKSMRVRDEFMGAT
+14 MGVD
-29 FTDAKRGPDGFYID
+29 FSDAKIGPAGYYLD
-43 DSGTALPVSASDLER
+43 DSEAPLPVSASDLER

-65 WQLAKEGASGI
+65 WQLAKEGATGK
-76 GEAVEEGIEKHKEIH
+76 GEAVEEGVEKHKEIH
-91 GEMSEFQEALI
+91 DEMNDFQEALI

-107 LLIWSWWFGIIIA
+107 LLVWSWWFGIIIA
-120 FAIDAFAFLYID
+120 FTIDAFAFLYID
-132 DMMNSPLEFAKVL
+132 DVVNSPLEFAKIL
-145 SMWSVSCLIAAILS
+145 SMWSVSCLIASILS

-165 NWFKIERSMKEIRE
+165 NWLRFERSMKEIRE
-179 IKHRFEST
+179 IKNRFEST

-220 IHAIALVAAEDRNQ
+220 VHSIALVAAEDRSQ
-234 AGFILIV
+234 AGFVLMV
-241 IAFVWTFLAT
+241 IAFIWTFLAT
-251 WQLQRSLTAESQ
+251 WQLQHSLRAENQ

-273 EEGTELVYSDD
+273 DEGTELLYSDD
-284 DKSSDLLLDEVSGLR
+284 DKSSDLLMDNESGLR

-310 EFIPVEQKTGKI
+310 EFIPVEQKTGKV

-341 ETSTGKIPPYGV
+341 ETSTTKSPPYGV
-353 LRYGDD
+353 LRYGNE

-370 KQHLHDN
+370 KQHLRES
-377 IIQIQRLMVE
+377 IIEVQRLMVE
-387 GGAKRNHEREGKC
+387 GGAQRNHEREGKC
-400 RNCSR
+400 RSCSR

>member
-1 HHLQTTFLMNGGE
+1 
-14 EIKSMRVRDEFMGAT
+14 MGVD
-29 FTDAKRGPDGFYID
+29 FSDAKIGPAGYYLD
-43 DSGTALPVSASDLER
+43 DSEAPLPVSASDLER

-65 WQLAKEGASGI
+65 WQLAKEGATGK
-76 GEAVEEGIEKHKEIH
+76 GEAVEEGVEKHKEIH
-91 GEMSEFQEALI
+91 DEMNDFQEALI

-107 LLIWSWWFGIIIA
+107 LLVWSWWFGIIIA
-120 FAIDAFAFLYID
+120 FTIDAFAFLYID
-132 DMMNSPLEFAKVL
+132 DVVNSPLEFAKIL
-145 SMWSVSCLIAAILS
+145 SMWSVSCLIASILS

-165 NWFKIERSMKEIRE
+165 NWLRFERSMKEIRE
-179 IKHRFEST
+179 IKNRFEST

-220 IHAIALVAAEDRNQ
+220 VHSIALVAAEDRSQ
-234 AGFILIV
+234 AGFVLMV
-241 IAFVWTFLAT
+241 IAFIWTFLAT
-251 WQLQRSLTAESQ
+251 WQLQHSLRAENQ

-273 EEGTELVYSDD
+273 DEGTELLYSDD
-284 DKSSDLLLDEVSGLR
+284 DKSSDLLMDNESGLR

-310 EFIPVEQKTGKI
+310 EFIPVEQKTGKV

-341 ETSTGKIPPYGV
+341 ETSTTKSPPYGV
-353 LRYGDD
+353 LRYGNE

-370 KQHLHDN
+370 KQHLRES
-377 IIQIQRLMVE
+377 IIEVQRLMVE
-387 GGAKRNHEREGKC
+387 GGAQRNHEREGKC
-400 RNCSR
+400 RSCSR